1 MFNIPININN
11 ENKQDIKTTWDLNPL
26 GLMPEDE
33 VNFHFELYD
42 NDVLNGPKKVISNTL
57 KLRLPS
63 LNDLFRSFTSK
74 EDEITDF
81 VRSEIKDFDNIQ
93 KQLKKAEL
101 DMLKSNDPS
110 WSDSENLKKVL
121 NETLDKISEFKTLNQ
136 ELEKLS
142 SLGSEQKLF
151 SDNMIKKFSEL
162 NNLIK
167 KIIPE
172 DLANELN
179 KLKNGYD
186 QMKTEDLL
194 ESIKKLADNIN
205 SVESELNRFLDI
217 FKKIRT
223 EQIVEDIRTRT

>member
-1 MFNIPININN
+1 
-11 ENKQDIKTTWDLNPL
+11 
-26 GLMPEDE
+26 MPEDE
-33 VNFHFELYD
+33 INFHFELYD
-42 NDVLNGPKKVISNTL
+42 NDVFNGPKKVISNTL

-110 WSDSENLKKVL
+110 WSDSENLKKIL

-162 NNLIK
+162 NNLIC
-167 KIIPE
+167 
-172 DLANELN
+172 
-179 KLKNGYD
+179 
-186 QMKTEDLL
+186 LL
-194 ESIKKLADNIN
+194 YTSPSPRD
-205 SVESELNRFLDI
+205 S
-217 FKKIRT
+217 
-223 EQIVEDIRTRT
+223 